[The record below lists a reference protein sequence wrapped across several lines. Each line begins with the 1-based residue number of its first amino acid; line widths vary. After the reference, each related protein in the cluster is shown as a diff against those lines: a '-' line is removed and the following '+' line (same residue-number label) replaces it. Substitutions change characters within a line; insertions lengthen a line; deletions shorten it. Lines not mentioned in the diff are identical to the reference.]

1 MALRVNT
8 NISSINAQRVLKRNL
23 GSVGRELERLSSG
36 LRVNRAADDASG
48 LVISEVM
55 RGEIS
60 GLNQNVQNAEHAA
73 NLIQVAEGS
82 LQEVSNILVRMRE
95 LAMQSANS
103 TLNNSNRESLVA
115 EFASLRA
122 EIDRIAEATTYN
134 KQSLLVGFGNRVSDS
149 LSTAITTSNTSG
161 VKGVL
166 LSSADA
172 GTYTFEDTVGDS
184 ELTLGNGTVTQT
196 INMGMKLDS
205 GAVATGATV
214 VANFD
219 RLGIQVSLA
228 GVNASNATGSY
239 ADGDLHG
246 QSIFIEGS
254 TGGAFQVGPTDRAVN
269 RIEVE
274 IQDLRSTGDI
284 LNLDQVSMDTQAS
297 ARQALSQIGS
307 AIQKL
312 SDERGQLGA
321 AQNRISYTIAYS
333 ENELENIQASEA
345 TIRDADIANEVTAL
359 SRSQILVQS
368 STAMLAQA
376 NVSAVSALSL
386 L

>member
-8 NISSINAQRVLKRNL
+8 NVSSINAQRILKRNL

-82 LQEVSNILVRMRE
+82 LQEVSDILIRMRE

-115 EFASLRA
+115 EFASLRT

-134 KQSLLVGFGNRVSDS
+134 RQSLLVGFGNRVSES
-149 LSTAITTSNTSG
+149 LSTAVTASNTSG

-172 GTYTFEDTVGDS
+172 GTYTFEDTGGDS

-196 INMGMKLDS
+196 INIGMKLDS

-228 GVNASNATGSY
+228 GVGASNATGSY
-239 ADGDLHG
+239 VDGDLNG
-246 QSIFIEGS
+246 QSVFIEEG
-254 TGGAFQVGPTDRAVN
+254 TGGVFQVGPTDRAVN
-269 RIEVE
+269 RIEVS

-284 LNLDQVSMDTQAS
+284 LNLDEVSMETQAS

-307 AIQKL
+307 AIQRL

>member
-8 NISSINAQRVLKRNL
+8 NVSSINAQRILKRNL

-82 LQEVSNILVRMRE
+82 LQEVSDILIRMRE

-115 EFASLRA
+115 EFASLRT

-134 KQSLLVGFGNRVSDS
+134 RQSLLVGFGNRVSES
-149 LSTAITTSNTSG
+149 LSTAVTASNTSG

-172 GTYTFEDTVGDS
+172 GTYTFEDTGGDS

-196 INMGMKLDS
+196 INIGMKLDS

-214 VANFD
+214 AANFD

-228 GVNASNATGSY
+228 GVGASNATGSY
-239 ADGDLHG
+239 VEGDLNG
-246 QSIFIEGS
+246 QSIFVEEG
-254 TGGAFQVGPTDRAVN
+254 TGGVFQVGPTDRAVN
-269 RIEVE
+269 RIEVS
-274 IQDLRSTGDI
+274 IQDLRTTGDI
-284 LNLDQVSMDTQAS
+284 LNLDEVSMETQAS
-297 ARQALSQIGS
+297 
-307 AIQKL
+307 
-312 SDERGQLGA
+312 
-321 AQNRISYTIAYS
+321 
-333 ENELENIQASEA
+333 
-345 TIRDADIANEVTAL
+345 
-359 SRSQILVQS
+359 
-368 STAMLAQA
+368 
-376 NVSAVSALSL
+376 
-386 L
+386 